1 MIRVLVVDDHPL
13 VRRGVADLLES
24 TEDIAVIG
32 TAGDGAEAITNL
44 EATPADV
51 VLMDIEMPGMDGVE
65 ATRRIVATM
74 PATAVVI
81 LTTFADQ
88 DRITRA
94 LDAGAAG
101 YLLKD
106 AEPDELIRG
115 IRAAAGG
122 DVPISPRVARAL
134 VATRRPRPEVVLTDR
149 EREVLLLL
157 VEGLANKQIARR
169 LGIGEKTVKNH
180 LTRVFAAL
188 NVTDR
193 TQAAL
198 WAARELGPADGE
210 SAVGSLDQL

>member
-24 TEDIAVIG
+24 TDDIVVVG
-32 TAGDGAEAITNL
+32 TAGDGADAIASL
-44 EATPADV
+44 EAEPADV

-65 ATRRIVATM
+65 TTRRILADL
-74 PATAVVI
+74 PATVVVI

-122 DVPISPRVARAL
+122 DVPISPRAARAL
-134 VATRRPRPEVVLTDR
+134 VATRRPPPDVGLTDR

-188 NVTDR
+188 DVTDR

-198 WAARELGPADGE
+198 WAARELGPTDRA
-210 SAVGSLDQL
+210 

>member
-1 MIRVLVVDDHPL
+1 MIRILIVDDHPL
-13 VRRGVADLLES
+13 VRLGVSDLLAS
-24 TEDIAVIG
+24 TDDLRVVG
-32 TAGDGAEAITNL
+32 TAGDGAEVLAAL
-44 EATPADV
+44 EDTPADV
-51 VLMDIEMPGMDGVE
+51 VLMDIEMPGTDGVE
-65 ATRRIVATM
+65 ATRQIVEHLPSTV
-74 PATAVVI
+74 VVI

-115 IRAAAGG
+115 VRAAAGG
-122 DVPISPRVARAL
+122 DVPISPRAAKAL
-134 VATRRPRPEVVLTDR
+134 VAARRPRPEVALTDR
-149 EREVLLLL
+149 EREVLMLL

-188 NVTDR
+188 GVTDR

-198 WAARELGPADGE
+198 WAEREFGPSPRPG
-210 SAVGSLDQL
+210 DQP

>member
-1 MIRVLVVDDHPL
+1 MIRVLIVDDHPL
-13 VRRGVADLLES
+13 VRLGVSDLLAS
-24 TEDIAVIG
+24 TEDLRVVG
-32 TAGDGAEAITNL
+32 TAGDGAEVLAAL
-44 EATPADV
+44 EDTPADV
-51 VLMDIEMPGMDGVE
+51 VLMDIEMPGTDGVE
-65 ATRRIVATM
+65 ATRQIVEHR
-74 PATAVVI
+74 PATVVVI

-122 DVPISPRVARAL
+122 DLPISPRAAKAL
-134 VATRRPRPEVVLTDR
+134 VAARRPRPEVALTDR
-149 EREVLLLL
+149 EREVLMLL

-188 NVTDR
+188 GVTDR

-198 WAARELGPADGE
+198 WAEREFGRSPRPG
-210 SAVGSLDQL
+210 DQP

>member
-13 VRRGVADLLES
+13 VRRGVADLLDS
-24 TEDIAVIG
+24 TVDITVIG
-32 TAGDGAEAITNL
+32 TASDGADAVASLGT
-44 EATPADV
+44 APADV

-65 ATRRIVATM
+65 ATRQIVASIPT
-74 PATAVVI
+74 TVVVI

-88 DRITRA
+88 DRINRA

-115 IRAAAGG
+115 IRAAARG
-122 DVPISPRVARAL
+122 DVPISPRAARVL
-134 VATRRPRPEVVLTDR
+134 VANRRPQPDVGLTDR

-198 WAARELGPADGE
+198 WAARELGSTYQPG
-210 SAVGSLDQL
+210 DQL

>member
-1 MIRVLVVDDHPL
+1 MIRVLIVDDHPL
-13 VRRGVADLLES
+13 VRLGVSDLLES
-24 TEDIAVIG
+24 TDDLCVIG
-32 TAGDGAEAITNL
+32 TAGDGAEAL
-44 EATPADV
+44 AALKATPADV
-51 VLMDIEMPGMDGVE
+51 VLMDIEMPGIDGVE
-65 ATRRIVATM
+65 ATRQIVEHR
-74 PATAVVI
+74 PATVVVI

-88 DRITRA
+88 DRINRA

-122 DVPISPRVARAL
+122 DVPISPRAARAL
-134 VATRRPRPEVVLTDR
+134 VAARRPRPEVALTDR
-149 EREVLLLL
+149 EREVLMLL

-180 LTRVFAAL
+180 LTHVFATL
-188 NVTDR
+188 GVTDR

-198 WAARELGPADGE
+198 WAEREFGPSIRSGDHP
-210 SAVGSLDQL
+210 

>member
-1 MIRVLVVDDHPL
+1 MILVLIVDDHPL
-13 VRRGVADLLES
+13 VRLGISDLLDS
-24 TEDIAVIG
+24 TEDLHVVG
-32 TAGDGAEAITNL
+32 TAGDGAEVVAAL
-44 EATPADV
+44 RDTPADV
-51 VLMDIEMPGMDGVE
+51 VLMDIEMPGTDGVE
-65 ATRRIVATM
+65 ATRRIVGHV
-74 PATAVVI
+74 PATVVVI

-106 AEPDELIRG
+106 AEPEELIRG
-115 IRAAAGG
+115 IRAAAAG
-122 DVPISPRVARAL
+122 DVPISPRAAKAL
-134 VATRRPRPEVVLTDR
+134 IAARRPRREVALTDR
-149 EREVLLLL
+149 EREVLMLL

-188 NVTDR
+188 GVSDR

-198 WAARELGPADGE
+198 WAERELGPSTQSG
-210 SAVGSLDQL
+210 DQQ

>member
-1 MIRVLVVDDHPL
+1 
-13 VRRGVADLLES
+13 
-24 TEDIAVIG
+24 
-32 TAGDGAEAITNL
+32 
-44 EATPADV
+44 
-51 VLMDIEMPGMDGVE
+51 
-65 ATRRIVATM
+65 
-74 PATAVVI
+74 VI

-106 AEPDELIRG
+106 AEPEELIRG
-115 IRAAAGG
+115 IRAAAAG
-122 DVPISPRVARAL
+122 DVPISPRAAKAL
-134 VATRRPRPEVVLTDR
+134 VAARRPRPEVALTDR
-149 EREVLLLL
+149 EREVLMLL

-188 NVTDR
+188 GVSDR

-198 WAARELGPADGE
+198 WAEREFGPSTRPG
-210 SAVGSLDQL
+210 DQP